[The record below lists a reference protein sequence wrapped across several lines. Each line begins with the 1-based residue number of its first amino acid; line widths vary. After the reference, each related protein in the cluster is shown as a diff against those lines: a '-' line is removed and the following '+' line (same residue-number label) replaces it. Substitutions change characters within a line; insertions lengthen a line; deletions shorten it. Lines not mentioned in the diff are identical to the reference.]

1 MIEGLFV
8 LALAAGPLA
17 PPAGAAGAAA
27 VREELK
33 PFQFLVGSCWT
44 GTFPDGKA
52 TDTHCFESVYGG
64 QFIRDTHVVRNG
76 PKPYE
81 GESIHAWDAQKK
93 QLVYVYWATSGS
105 ISFGTSEPQP
115 SGEIVFP
122 QADVSS
128 SAGTVAIKSTW
139 TPRGADTYEV
149 WASQLKDGEWKE
161 TWRMVMKRDAKGK

>member
-1 MIEGLFV
+1 MIEGLFALV
-8 LALAAGPLA
+8 LAAGPAA
-17 PPAGAAGAAA
+17 PAQ

-52 TDTHCFESVYGG
+52 TDTHCFEPVYGG
-64 QFIRDTHVVRNG
+64 QFIRDTHVVKGG
-76 PKPYE
+76 PKAYE

-93 QLVYVYWATSGS
+93 KLVYVYWANSGS
-105 ISFGTSEPQP
+105 ISFGTSEPQA

-122 QADVSS
+122 LADVAS

-139 TPRGADTYEV
+139 TARGADSYEV
-149 WASQLKDGEWKE
+149 SSSQLESGQWREL
-161 TWRMVMKRDAKGK
+161 WRMVMKRDVKGR

>member
-1 MIEGLFV
+1 MIEGL
-8 LALAAGPLA
+8 LALVVAAGPAA
-17 PPAGAAGAAA
+17 PTE
-27 VREELK
+27 VRAELK

-52 TDTHCFESVYGG
+52 TDTHCFEPVYGG
-64 QFIRDTHVVRNG
+64 QFIRDTHVVKG

-93 QLVYVYWATSGS
+93 KLVYVYWANSGS
-105 ISFGTSEPQP
+105 ISFGTSEPQA

-122 QADVSS
+122 QADVAS

-139 TPRGADTYEV
+139 TPRGPDSYEV
-149 WASQLKDGEWKE
+149 WASHLKDGEWKE
-161 TWRMVMKRDAKGK
+161 TWRMVMKRDVKGK